1 MTDRVPGS
9 VPGEGPRALPVSHLI
24 PSLALMLTLTLVSGF
39 PPAHANPLPGFFG
52 AGFPISPWSALDCD
66 HDPVTACDQISQY
79 CPDTGPIAIDVYVY
93 PLAEP
98 AMLEGEILIE
108 LQWEGV
114 WLLGSEFQSCV
125 GGTPLTFDI
134 ANGAQIHLTL
144 PQPVFLDFDPVR
156 IGRIGVH
163 ADSPGRLTGST
174 WISVNNE
181 PCAVLPS
188 AAGVPCY
195 SIFDCADWY
204 ILCNTSFNPATLSLT
219 VEEGSQTSGTVNA
232 WFDGSCPTEFS
243 EEAAWLDLSV
253 AEIDYQTRLI
263 TVNVD
268 ATGLAPGTHE
278 ARIIAVTDATHA
290 CSTVRLT
297 VTPATQSAPDETPG
311 EERLTTWGQLK
322 TSYR

>member
-1 MTDRVPGS
+1 MTDRVSGCA
-9 VPGEGPRALPVSHLI
+9 PRHGVRPLFLS
-24 PSLALMLTLTLVSGF
+24 SLALVLTLALASGS

-52 AGFPISPWSALDCD
+52 AGFPISPWSALDCGN
-66 HDPVTACDQISQY
+66 DPATACDQISQY
-79 CPDTGPIAIDVYVY
+79 CPDTGPLAIDVYVY

-98 AMLEGEILIE
+98 ALLEGEIVLD
-108 LQWEGV
+108 LRWEGA
-114 WLLGSEFQSCV
+114 WLLLGSEFQSCV
-125 GGTPLTFDI
+125 GGTPLTVD
-134 ANGAQIHLTL
+134 NGSGAQVHLTL
-144 PQPVFLDFDPVR
+144 PQPVFLDFDPIR
-156 IGRIGVH
+156 IGRIGVY
-163 ADSPGRLTGST
+163 ADSPGRLTTST

-181 PCAVLPS
+181 PCPVLPS

-195 SIFDCADWY
+195 PIFDCTDWY
-204 ILCNTSFNPATLSLT
+204 ILCNTSFNPTTLLLT

-232 WFDGSCPTEFS
+232 WFDGSCPTTFAEGAPWMS
-243 EEAAWLDLSV
+243 LSV
-253 AEIDYQTRLI
+253 AYVDPQTRQI

-268 ATGLAPGTHE
+268 AIGLAPGTHE

-311 EERLTTWGQLK
+311 EQRLTTWGQLK